1 MMHRNWFF
9 LAVPLLIFIVSLTNA
24 KNDKLL
30 ENEISKPA
38 EYMPQPFDALHYSAV
53 LDMKQSPHLYM
64 EGICDITVHWTGDPD
79 TSIFFFHLRN
89 LTIDSVFYNGE
100 ITEVTTHGEKADAD
114 YHHEIIPFSEVK
126 GDTSIITIY
135 YHGEMTPEDISSSRT
150 WGGVHRYADFLYAL
164 GVGIQNTYVSTTQH
178 WLPCYDHPSDK
189 ATFEAQFLVPK
200 DMTVASVGTV
210 EIIEGED
217 YNTHIWTHDHP
228 CATYLYTFA
237 IGYLHK
243 LDFYGADVPVN
254 VYAWE
259 SDTVAARFHFER
271 VPRMVNYFESLFG
284 DYPFEKVGYVITPK
298 GSMEHQ
304 TMISMARS
312 LVIHEYAAE
321 DTLTTTTAHELSH
334 MWFGDMVTCRDFSDA
349 WLNEG
354 FATFC
359 ESLWLEHLVGRDA
372 YLSHLE
378 GNIGAYIDMISTSE
392 GIFPLHDFKRTPPS
406 SNYPGTIYDKG
417 AAVLGMLRYL
427 FDQYNEADF
436 FDALEYYLNNHKYG
450 VATTEDLLT
459 SLKEF
464 SGIAFLDTFFDQWV
478 YGQGWPT
485 FTIECHKILPEEGD
499 LYKAKIHIEQTQTEN
514 HGYYQKVPISMIF
527 EDDEGNEKEFVIEH
541 SYGDTDI
548 IFEDLFDF
556 TNIRFNQGDFRA
568 LIQIEEFN
576 ITGVLDIPEFDFT
589 IYPNPAAESVNL
601 SLSGIYGN
609 VELSVVDILGK
620 TIYNKTIIN
629 AYGNINEKIYLDNIE
644 TGVYYIVLDSK
655 GFKKTKPLRIIK

>member
-1 MMHRNWFF
+1 MNRIIIIIAI
-9 LAVPLLIFIVSLTNA
+9 LLLIAINA
-24 KNDKLL
+24 YAQEKNDQLL
-30 ENEISKPA
+30 ENIISPPA
-38 EYMPQPFDALHYSAV
+38 EFIAQPFDVLHYSAY
-53 LDMKQSPHLYM
+53 LDMSQAPTTYM
-64 EGICDITVHWTGDPD
+64 QGVCDITVHWIGDPD
-79 TSIFFFHLRN
+79 TSKFFFHLRA
-89 LTIDSVFYNGE
+89 LDIDSMFYNGVRVDHQT
-100 ITEVTTHGEKADAD
+100 IGTRADA
-114 YHHEIIPFSEVK
+114 
-126 GDTSIITIY
+126 IY
-135 YHGEMTPEDISSSRT
+135 YHEISPQEGNPGDTAIITVYYQGEMTPEDISSSRK

-189 ATFEAQFLVPK
+189 ATLEAKFLVPK

-210 EIIEGED
+210 DIIEGED

-243 LDFYGADVPVN
+243 LDFYGADVPVD

-321 DTLTTTTAHELSH
+321 DTLTITTAHELSH
-334 MWFGDMVTCRDFSDA
+334 MWFGDMVTCRDFGDA

-359 ESLWLEHLVGRDA
+359 EALWLEHLVGRDA
-372 YLSHLE
+372 YLSQLE
-378 GNIGAYIDMISTSE
+378 GDIGAYIDMISVSE

-427 FDQYNEADF
+427 FDTQSDKEFFEA
-436 FDALEYYLNNHKYG
+436 LRYYLNKHKYG

-464 SGIAFLDTFFDQWV
+464 SGIEFLDTFFDQWV

-499 LYKAKIHIEQTQTEN
+499 LYKAKVHIEQTQTEN

-541 SYGDTDI
+541 SHGDPDI

-556 TNIRFNQGDFRA
+556 TNIRFNQGNFRS
-568 LIQIEEFN
+568 LIGISNFN
-576 ITGVLDIPEFDFT
+576 ITGVVDIPELDFT
-589 IYPNPAAESVNL
+589 VYPNPASEIVNVSLADVYGSLNL
-601 SLSGIYGN
+601 SI
-609 VELSVVDILGK
+609 VDILGK
-620 TIYNKTIIN
+620 VVFSKTLVNPI
-629 AYGNINEKIYLDNIE
+629 GKINEQINLESIE
-644 TGVYYIVLDSK
+644 TGLYYIVLDRQ
-655 GFKKTKPLRIIK
+655 GFKKTEPLRIIK